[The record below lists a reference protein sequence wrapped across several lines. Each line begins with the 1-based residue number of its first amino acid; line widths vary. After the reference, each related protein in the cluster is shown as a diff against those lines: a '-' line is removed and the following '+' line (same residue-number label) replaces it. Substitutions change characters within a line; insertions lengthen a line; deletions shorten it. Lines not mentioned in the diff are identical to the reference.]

1 MIIPNKSNNN
11 PLGSF
16 NTKSI
21 IKFPCLPQK
30 CLFIL
35 WLVCLDSGSREPCMQ
50 GFVFLIL
57 KKKRFYLFI
66 YFWLC
71 WVFIM
76 LGLSPGCGE
85 WSSHHNGFSCCVV
98 WAVACGL

>member
-35 WLVCLDSGSREPCMQ
+35 WLVCLDSGSRRALYA
-50 GFVFLIL
+50 GF
-57 KKKRFYLFI
+57 
-66 YFWLC
+66 C
-71 WVFIM
+71 
-76 LGLSPGCGE
+76 LSD
-85 WSSHHNGFSCCVV
+85 S
-98 WAVACGL
+98 